1 MAISTSLSH
10 LFYER
15 ISRVSFFYYNIK
27 KTMMKNFFDT
37 NVYHQ
42 QRLCCI
48 TRFIKQYCKSSPSNR
63 HCMVR
68 KLRRLQGGLGTSNML
83 QFYIISNAE
92 LLLYLY
98 EWIEKYDFE
107 LNRVFFKILS
117 SQSFFKGKWLWVSKS
132 NMADKTS
139 YCLYFPALTARF
151 VKKTVPIRMLLN

>member
-1 MAISTSLSH
+1 MFTINKGSAVLLTSSNSTVNH
-10 LFYER
+10 LLQTDIAWIRE
-15 ISRVSFFYYNIK
+15 
-27 KTMMKNFFDT
+27 
-37 NVYHQ
+37 
-42 QRLCCI
+42 
-48 TRFIKQYCKSSPSNR
+48 
-63 HCMVR
+63 
-68 KLRRLQGGLGTSNML
+68 LRRLQGGLGTSNML

-117 SQSFFKGKWLWVSKS
+117 SHSFFKGKWLWVLKS

-139 YCLYFPALTARF
+139 YCLYFPAITARF